1 MTAHPGREARRE
13 RAASE
18 PTGIDYE
25 QLYDFRFRRVSQSA
39 RVGVWREIAAQVY
52 EWLGRP
58 QRVLDVAAGHGEF
71 ITAIDAPEKW
81 AIDTVDFLGPLTDV
95 RRIIGDVRE
104 IELPDAHFDGVFVSN
119 FLEHLDHAD
128 EIATLLCR
136 LRGAMT
142 IGGRIAILGP
152 NFRYCAREY
161 FDFADHKVALTH
173 RSVEEHLHAAGFGV
187 DRVVAQFLPYS
198 FRGRLPT
205 NPALV
210 RAYVRF
216 PMAWKVLGKQY
227 LLLATKPTS

>member
-1 MTAHPGREARRE
+1 MTAYPGRGPRRE
-13 RAASE
+13 RAASDLE
-18 PTGIDYE
+18 GIDYE

-39 RVGVWREIAAQVY
+39 RVGVWQEIAAQVY

-58 QRVLDVAAGHGEF
+58 QRVLDVSTGHGEF

-81 AIDTVDFLGPLTDV
+81 AIDTVDFLGPRTDV
-95 RRIIGDVRE
+95 RMIVGDARRV
-104 IELPDAHFDGVFVSN
+104 ELPTSYFDGIFVSN

-128 EIATLLCR
+128 EIATLLHR
-136 LRGAMT
+136 LRGAMAP
-142 IGGRIAILGP
+142 GGRIAILGP
-152 NFRYCAREY
+152 NFRFCSREY

-173 RSVEEHLHAAGFGV
+173 RSVEEHLHAAGFAV
-187 DRVVAQFLPYS
+187 HRVVAQFLPYS

-216 PMAWKVLGKQY
+216 PPAWRVLGKQY
-227 LLLATKPTS
+227 LLLATNPAG